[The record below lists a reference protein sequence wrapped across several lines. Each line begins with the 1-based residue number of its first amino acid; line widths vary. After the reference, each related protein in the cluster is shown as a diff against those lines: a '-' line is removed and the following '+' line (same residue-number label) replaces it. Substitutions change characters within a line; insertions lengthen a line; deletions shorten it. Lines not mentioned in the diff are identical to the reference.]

1 MVTLHEAVCI
11 WEDNVG
17 DSGRA
22 PTDTELHT
30 FALAIE
36 EQTRKPF
43 EKLYKRWKREAK
55 TNRSH
60 AKNNALAPV
69 YYDLYTDA
77 AEQFESFAKRLK
89 NRLDAKN

>member
-1 MVTLHEAVCI
+1 MVTPKEAVQL
-11 WEDNVG
+11 WEDHVG

-22 PTDTELHT
+22 PTDVELHT
-30 FALAIE
+30 FALAVE
-36 EQTRKPF
+36 EKTRKPF

-60 AKNNALAPV
+60 AKNNIQAPF
-69 YYDLYTDA
+69 YYDLYMDA

-89 NRLDAKN
+89 NRLDAQN